1 VPVFDQ
7 RSLVNV
13 KEKRQNR
20 RMAEDKSHSIIPSEG
35 PNLRYGNGPEVLK
48 DMAFVLNP
56 GSFHSLTMPWRLE
69 RLRCCLQCI

>member
-20 RMAEDKSHSIIPSEG
+20 RVTEDESHSIIPFEG

-48 DMAFVLNP
+48 DMAFFLNP
-56 GSFHSLTMPWRLE
+56 GSFHFLTRSRGLE
-69 RLRCCLQCI
+69 RSLCCLQCI